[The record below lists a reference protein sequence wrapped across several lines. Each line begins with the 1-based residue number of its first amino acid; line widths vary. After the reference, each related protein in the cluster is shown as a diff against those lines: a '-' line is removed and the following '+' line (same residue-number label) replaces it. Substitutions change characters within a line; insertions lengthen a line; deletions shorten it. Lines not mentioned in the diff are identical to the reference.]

1 MDDKSVKI
9 NTTSKPPTG
18 SVLSSTLDSMNEY
31 DMNKL
36 NDTIEEYSKKG
47 K

>member
-1 MDDKSVKI
+1 MDGKSVKI
-9 NTTSKPPTG
+9 NTTSKPPSG
-18 SVLSSTLDSMNEY
+18 SVLADTLESMNEY

-36 NDTIEEYSKKG
+36 NDTIEEYKKG